1 MTPTA
6 PPVVFLPGAGHSP
19 PDLTAFDT
27 GLEDLSRIEPISYP
41 GWQRYVAEDFSAE
54 VLIAELAEEIIK
66 RVPEGPIRIVG
77 SSIGGHFGYAAAL
90 NLQARGREIAGF
102 CAIDTFMIVSSE
114 PSAGWKQRALTQAW
128 ELISKGRIRDFLRF
142 ARSKFWRA
150 LLRLAHS
157 HLPNLVRKFAA
168 SRSSASVSSVDAVLE
183 DELSMRL
190 LIRDT
195 APWIA
200 SLDREPL
207 PLKAPAVLIRTQLS
221 ASDDAAWR
229 RRCPNIEIHEVPGKH
244 HSIFD
249 PENAGHLRNAFMSAT
264 REWCAP
270 NKRAFSH
277 N

>member
-27 GLEDLSRIEPISYP
+27 GLEDLSRIEAIPYP
-41 GWQRYVAEDFSAE
+41 GWQRYVADDFSAE
-54 VLIAELAEEIIK
+54 VLIAELVEEIIK
-66 RVPEGPIRIVG
+66 RVPVGPIRIVG

-102 CAIDTFMIVSSE
+102 CAIDTFMFDSSE
-114 PSAGWKQRALTQAW
+114 PSAGWKRRALAQAW
-128 ELISKGRIRDFLRF
+128 EIISKGRLRDFFRF

-157 HLPNLVRKFAA
+157 RLPNLVRRFAA
-168 SRSSASVSSVDAVLE
+168 SRRLSSVSSNSAALE
-183 DELSMRL
+183 GELSMGL

-200 SLDREPL
+200 SLDRGPV

-229 RRCPNIEIHEVPGKH
+229 RRCPNIEIYEVPGKH

-249 PENAGHLRNAFMSAT
+249 PENAGHLRDAFMSAT
-264 REWCAP
+264 REWC
-270 NKRAFSH
+270 RG
-277 N
+277 